1 MNIPTLNEITV
12 ATDVKIYGVAIFKV
26 FKIFL
31 CPTTA
36 PSKNSFPISLG
47 TKPVTVNKTQAIPI
61 VIIVPAKRMS
71 TSLNENFSIINPLF
85 QPYID
90 PFVADPHL
98 EDLPIQ
104 LFHPHK

>member
-1 MNIPTLNEITV
+1 MNIPTLKETTV
-12 ATDVKIYGVAIFKV
+12 AIDVRIYGVAIFKV

-36 PSKNSFPISLG
+36 PSKNNFPISLG

-90 PFVADPHL
+90 PFVADLHL
-98 EDLPIQ
+98 
-104 LFHPHK
+104 